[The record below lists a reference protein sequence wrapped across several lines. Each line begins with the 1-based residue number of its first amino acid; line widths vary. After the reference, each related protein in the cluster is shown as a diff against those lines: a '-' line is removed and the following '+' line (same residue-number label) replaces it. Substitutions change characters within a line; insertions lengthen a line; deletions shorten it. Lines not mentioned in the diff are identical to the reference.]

1 MKLRSRWPED
11 APPPE
16 PLVAQLALRWELNG
30 QAVER
35 VLEGVLT
42 RVV

>member
-1 MKLRSRWPED
+1 VKLRGRWPAD
-11 APPPE
+11 APE
-16 PLVAQLALRWELNG
+16 PLVAELAVRWDLNG
-30 QAVER
+30 AAVER